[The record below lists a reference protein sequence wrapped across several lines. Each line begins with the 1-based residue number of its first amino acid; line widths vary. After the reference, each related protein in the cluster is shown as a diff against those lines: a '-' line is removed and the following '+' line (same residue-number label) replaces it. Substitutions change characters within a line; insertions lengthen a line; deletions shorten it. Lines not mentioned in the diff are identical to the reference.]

1 MKKKFWNELHARN
14 EQMCNSEKPLELTLQ
29 SNLGK
34 SKEQRLQ
41 KLIEL
46 RDLCFELYMQEWEGP
61 TEIYDSMQFT
71 N

>member
-1 MKKKFWNELHARN
+1 
-14 EQMCNSEKPLELTLQ
+14 MCNSEKPLELTLQ

-34 SKEQRLQ
+34 TTEQRLQ

-46 RDLCFELYMQEWEGP
+46 RDLCFELYLKEWEGP
-61 TEIYDSMQFT
+61 IEIYGPLHYYK